1 MAEMTACMAG
11 EYSNCEDSWTVKV
24 KNCYDMYNVA
34 YLKPPSKCGRFC
46 KGTIQLKPVETEP
59 L

>member
-1 MAEMTACMAG
+1 MTACMAG